1 LACCRSDRANR
12 HAASGKVATLPA
24 MTRFF
29 LAALTLLLLALAVVA
44 CGGGGDAPSKA
55 DFAKEVEKICNDTK
69 RQLRDIGGNGAA
81 TRDEVADA
89 VDKVIEK
96 SQKSVDDMKGLE
108 LPEGDARATAEKF
121 VDATESEVEDKGIP
135 ALEDLRDA
143 LKAND
148 QRAMHRAV
156 KKLQSIESSDST
168 KYARQL
174 GAVGCAG

>member
-1 LACCRSDRANR
+1 
-12 HAASGKVATLPA
+12 

-44 CGGGGDAPSKA
+44 CGGDDAPSKA

-69 RQLRDIGGNGAA
+69 RQLKDIGGNGAA

-89 VDKVIEK
+89 VDRVIEK

-148 QRAMHRAV
+148 QRAMQKAV